1 MTGIKPVLWKRFK
14 KYFGVRLFNYLIL
27 PWCGDE
33 NWDSK
38 QILLLRQFINFILI
52 KKNCL
57 ILWRKKLKIEK
68 LSFLYFYVTVNNVKL
83 IMWTNVN
90 WISNVVPGMIKIL
103 MLCQQKYQKHQNILT
118 KKDNLQQKSVCCL
131 IKMMLDDIIKI
142 TLIF

>member
-38 QILLLRQFINFILI
+38 QILLFRQFINFILI